1 MKQRLQCRDEAAT
14 LNAAMKQR
22 LQYCDEAATLNAAMK
37 QRNLGATLRWT

>member
-1 MKQRLQCRDEAAT
+1 V
-14 LNAAMKQR
+14 MKQR